1 LVPAIVKVGVSYLN
15 NPKQVASILVKVG
28 HRGMKEIV
36 DVKGRHLVRQNRCP
50 YLDKN
55 KPSCGCDKD
64 LHVDISQPVV
74 RFNEFNDSSLDF
86 TMWVYVRDYGA
97 QFKTKTDL
105 RMIMY
110 EEFKR
115 YDIRIPWPIRTIYQG
130 DEKKEDEEIREKESE
145 VKVFPDGESK
155 ITLKGKISRNK
166 TIIVQSIYP
175 PVDSN
180 LIQALSLISKAK
192 DHSNEVVVVVPYLG
206 YSRQDREFLPG
217 EIVTM
222 KILGRL
228 FKGAGASKIIVVD
241 IHSKIG
247 LKHFKIKSENIS
259 AISDLVKYF
268 KKINLRNPLV
278 VSPDQG
284 GKERAK
290 EFASEFDSEFIA
302 LKKQR
307 DRKTGKVKIKT
318 EGLDIVDRDVI
329 LVDDMISTGGSI
341 IKATEFLKKQ
351 KCKRVFVA
359 CTHALLMNNAEKKIR
374 KAGVAKIISTNTI
387 PGKTSIVDISSTIA
401 KALK

>member
-1 LVPAIVKVGVSYLN
+1 LINLIAGNSSGDLAKKISKKLKAN
-15 NPKQVASILVKVG
+15 
-28 HRGMKEIV
+28 
-36 DVKGRHLVRQNRCP
+36 LVR
-50 YLDKN
+50 
-55 KPSCGCDKD
+55 
-64 LHVDISQPVV
+64 
-74 RFNEFNDSSLDF
+74 
-86 TMWVYVRDYGA
+86 
-97 QFKTKTDL
+97 
-105 RMIMY
+105 
-110 EEFKR
+110 
-115 YDIRIPWPIRTIYQG
+115 
-130 DEKKEDEEIREKESE
+130 SE

-206 YSRQDREFLPG
+206 YARQDREFLPG

-318 EGLDIVDRDVI
+318 EGLDIVGRDVI